1 MMQDFKIA
9 TLGIFL
15 LVSVLTVVPACGG
28 PNGDADAGAR
38 WYSMYNCSACH
49 GLNGNDGR
57 AAPVA
62 GLSMSFRSFLKVLRK
77 PASASMPPY
86 PEEKVSREDAADIY
100 TWLKSLKKG

>member
-1 MMQDFKIA
+1 MRYFRAA

-15 LVSVLTVVPACGG
+15 LVASLTVLSACGG

-38 WYSMYNCSACH
+38 WYAMYNCSACH
-49 GLNGNDGR
+49 GLRGNDGK

-77 PASASMPPY
+77 PASTSMPPF

-100 TWLKSLKKG
+100 TWLKSLKEG